1 MYIREMKG
9 KWLSDRIRQGIIRGT
24 TLSDKL
30 ESATVIIT
38 NSEKLKIDKY
48 DMIQLTDDY
57 GRNEFWL
64 VGDFTC
70 SYATYEKPFKFNYTI
85 NLVELTKILEFIP
98 LPNMTITNIGQN
110 RDLRWYIANAINR
123 YFVNDYFKIRTFQQD
138 ITIFND
144 YIAPECT
151 FNEPTLREYL
161 DYLMSFKGCLAKLI
175 FNTTYMQF
183 ELRYKDLNADNGAM
197 PTRYIK
203 NIDVVQS
210 GTDYAD
216 TLSHT
221 LSDVV
226 NKNTVIEYHELKSDG
241 HLLDSNSAK
250 IILHSKPYHISRV
263 VVKNV
268 KFYISSLV
276 YARKYKD
283 SEYPYWTYPDIDLLP
298 GRENNDSWLWFD
310 NSAKLHFGTG
320 GSTSK
325 NSYNNELAVLPV
337 GTGLDIDITKYLV
350 EENIFNSLE
359 TLPKGSY
366 NYKDTS
372 ENSKNYKNN
381 SLKWARGSTS
391 IENFN
396 YYQSKQVVWW
406 TESDET
412 AIEHAIKSAIINKL
426 SDWFRT
432 DGGTSAFQANTQSS
446 YTEDGTGLKVYGCYF
461 SHEQLLV
468 ADGESWDGEWYE
480 YIHFDYDWKDIK
492 FEIEYEPYINCNVK
506 IDRPDGVLHAVTVID
521 NTTNSTTDINSFINQ
536 SMEKSKQLGNESL
549 IFTAR
554 TPVTSLPVYSVG
566 QYFIDDEGSKYII
579 NELES
584 ETKMN
589 CIMYKGVLSKN
600 YSNRNINAV
609 LNRDIRYYSLPDA
622 SSSVT
627 REETKIIRV
636 NLILDSS
643 SHYDSMYYNILNKKP
658 NIAKYKTT
666 TGDGSITGCLPCRVI
681 KGGNLIAYNMAFM
694 DNVIANTLV
703 GSDIEIEKGDE
714 KTEGGY
720 KMSQKEY
727 TDSKG
732 ELTQVSL
739 QFGIGDSDY
748 QLDAIIKG
756 NASSDI
762 FSDFETG
769 SYGFDLKK
777 DARER
782 LSLTVEYVY
791 CSTDSN
797 IIMGRN
803 FSSIGDVDTLNYKL
817 ETETGSTEI
826 GSIKLRELVGS
837 SDSVPIEGNGK
848 LTIYDD
854 AGNTYLTILNYNG
867 EFIGFELD

>member
-1 MYIREMKG
+1 MVIREMKG
-9 KWLSDRIRQGIIRGT
+9 KWSSDRIRQGVIRGT

-38 NSEKLKIDKY
+38 NSEKIKIDKY
-48 DMIQLTDDY
+48 DMIQLTDDSNK
-57 GRNEFWL
+57 NEFWL

-70 SYATYEKPFKFNYTI
+70 SYATYEAPFKFNYTI

-110 RDLRWYIANAINR
+110 RDLRWYIANSINR
-123 YFVNDYFKIRTFQQD
+123 YFANDYFKIRTFQQD

-183 ELRYKDLNADNGAM
+183 ELRYKDLNVDNGVM

-203 NIDVVQS
+203 NIDIVQS

-268 KFYISSLV
+268 KFYISSMV

-283 SEYPYWTYPDIDLLP
+283 SEYPYWTYPDVDILP

-310 NSAKLHFGTG
+310 NSAELHFGTG
-320 GSTSK
+320 GNTSK
-325 NSYNNELAVLPV
+325 KSYNNKLAVLPE

-350 EENIFNSLE
+350 EENIFNSLK
-359 TLPKGSY
+359 TLSKGSY
-366 NYKDTS
+366 NYKDTK
-372 ENSKNYKNN
+372 ENSINYKNN

-446 YTEDGTGLKVYGCYF
+446 YTEDGTGLTVYGCYF
-461 SHEQLLV
+461 THEQLLV
-468 ADGESWDGEWYE
+468 ADGETWDKEWYE
-480 YIHFDYDWKDIK
+480 NIHFGYDWKNIK
-492 FEIEYEPYINCNVK
+492 FEIEYESYTNCNVRV
-506 IDRPDGVLHAVTVID
+506 DRPDGVLHAVTVID
-521 NTTNSTTDINSFINQ
+521 NTANSTTDIKSFINQ

-554 TPVTSLPVYSVG
+554 TPITSLPYYSVG
-566 QYFIDDEGSKYII
+566 QYFIDDEGNKYVV

-584 ETKMN
+584 ETKSN

-609 LNRDIRYYSLPDA
+609 LNRDVRYYSLPDA

-627 REETKIIRV
+627 REETLVVRIKLV
-636 NLILDSS
+636 LSS
-643 SHYDSMYYNILNKKP
+643 FSHYDSTYYSILVKKP
-658 NIAKYKTT
+658 NIAKYTT
-666 TGDGSITGCLPCRVI
+666 TTYDGNITGCIPCKVI
-681 KGGNLIAYNMAFM
+681 KGGNLIAYNIAFM
-694 DNVIANTLV
+694 DNIIASTSV
-703 GSDIEIEKGDE
+703 GDSVD
-714 KTEGGY
+714 GGY
-720 KMSQKEY
+720 KMDQKRY

-732 ELTQVSL
+732 ELTYITTK
-739 QFGIGDSDY
+739 FGIGDSDY

-817 ETETGSTEI
+817 ETETGSAEI